1 MLSLIKTGAITI
13 FVGSLLF
20 LIAAFSPISQVY
32 MLSAPEKLALITSQ
46 RDAWGISQA
55 LFSAGSI
62 VFAAGVALAAFAHRD
77 QPAAP
82 FLFAATAFLVV
93 GAAVWSWHVYLRVID
108 PAAFAQGTLPAWQ
121 FASYSL
127 LTMAAF
133 LLIGIAL
140 LRLGFPAWSG
150 WLLAGGSVLLFVLY
164 VIVKDM
170 PPFAHYLLGL
180 ALAFAL
186 FRRG

>member
-1 MLSLIKTGAITI
+1 MSALKISALAA
-13 FVGSLLF
+13 FVGSILF
-20 LIAAFSPISQVY
+20 LIAAFMPISRVY
-32 MLSAPEKLALITSQ
+32 MLSAPDKLALITAQ
-46 RDAWGISQA
+46 REAWGFSQA

-62 VFAAGVALAAFAHRD
+62 VFAAGVGLAAFALRD

-82 FLFAATAFLVV
+82 FLFVATAFLAA
-93 GAAVWSWHVYLRVID
+93 GAVVWSWHVYLRVID
-108 PAAFAQGTLPAWQ
+108 PTAFAQGSLPGWQ
-121 FASYSL
+121 FASYTV

-140 LRLGFPAWSG
+140 LQMGFPAWAG
-150 WLLAGGSVLLFVLY
+150 WLLVGGSLLLFVLY
-164 VIVKDM
+164 VIFGDM

-180 ALAFAL
+180 AFAFAL